1 MKLFEFEILSDSEK
15 IGYLY
20 KHGVY
25 IGKQKEE
32 RSTSVL
38 YQLDCFYVEVTYRK
52 YRQYIERINSFAS
65 VSMIDPYL
73 EQINVE
79 HLVYQ

>member
-15 IGYLY
+15 IGHLY

-32 RSTSVL
+32 GSTSVL
-38 YQLDCFYVEVTYRK
+38 YQLDCFYVEVSYRK

-73 EQINVE
+73 EQIDVE
-79 HLVYQ
+79 HLV